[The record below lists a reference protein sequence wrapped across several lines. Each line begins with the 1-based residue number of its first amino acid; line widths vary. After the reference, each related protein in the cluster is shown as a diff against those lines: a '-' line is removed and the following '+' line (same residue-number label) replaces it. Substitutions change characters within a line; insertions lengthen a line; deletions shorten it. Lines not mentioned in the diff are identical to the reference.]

1 MTCTSRDVAVAEPLR
16 PADYTVEWIDT
27 AYAPGEPSEY
37 WVEHVRTNHGSL
49 QLHFADPPV
58 FRGGTVVQR
67 NATHQLVDFWS
78 DALRYV
84 RTDADVK
91 ADDRQGNLL
100 LVARHGV
107 LEVEQSGVQMRL
119 VPGQAAVLTKA
130 RPLQVRHA
138 FGVRGWTFEA
148 TDVSCPAAM
157 DRHPT
162 VVDLRNGLGSVV
174 FSMLSTVSQQHRT
187 LDSYQFTRSCTT
199 LTDLLIA
206 SMLERCGLPDTL
218 NSVEHAVR
226 QYVTAHSRDPELS
239 PRAIAAALG
248 WSVRQIQLA
257 LQQAGTT
264 TSELIRSA
272 RVNRAADLLR
282 GSSPG
287 TTITSIAFESG
298 FRSMSTFEAVFK
310 QHFGVTPREARALA
324 HQPVDDVRG

>member
-1 MTCTSRDVAVAEPLR
+1 
-16 PADYTVEWIDT
+16 
-27 AYAPGEPSEY
+27 
-37 WVEHVRTNHGSL
+37 
-49 QLHFADPPV
+49 
-58 FRGGTVVQR
+58 
-67 NATHQLVDFWS
+67 
-78 DALRYV
+78 
-84 RTDADVK
+84 
-91 ADDRQGNLL
+91 
-100 LVARHGV
+100 
-107 LEVEQSGVQMRL
+107 
-119 VPGQAAVLTKA
+119 
-130 RPLQVRHA
+130 
-138 FGVRGWTFEA
+138 
-148 TDVSCPAAM
+148 
-157 DRHPT
+157 
-162 VVDLRNGLGSVV
+162 
-174 FSMLSTVSQQHRT
+174 
-187 LDSYQFTRSCTT
+187 
-199 LTDLLIA
+199 
-206 SMLERCGLPDTL
+206 
-218 NSVEHAVR
+218 HAVR